1 MALKIRKGDYV
12 TGDSGR
18 LETASGAEAVLQRVL
33 FRLIARRG
41 ALPMWPEL
49 GSRLYL
55 LPRASVGQRDAL
67 ARQYVA
73 EALAQ
78 ETDLEVTEVTL
89 SAGGDL
95 QVELD
100 WMGEALS
107 VTLNGV
113 IE

>member
-1 MALKIRKGDYV
+1 MAMKLRRGDYV
-12 TGDSGR
+12 VGPDGR
-18 LETASGAEAVLQRVL
+18 LETASGGEAVLQRVL
-33 FRLIARRG
+33 LRLIVRRG

-55 LPRASVGQRDAL
+55 LPRAPAGQRDTL

-73 EALAQ
+73 EALA
-78 ETDLEVTEVTL
+78 EEADLSVEGVAL

-95 QVELD
+95 RVELD
-100 WMGEALS
+100 WRGEALS

-113 IE
+113 TG

>member
-12 TGDSGR
+12 TGADGR
-18 LETASGAEAVLQRVL
+18 LEFAQGSEAMLQRVL

-41 ALPMWPEL
+41 AMPMCPTV

-55 LPRASVGQRDAL
+55 LPRASASQRSGL

-73 EALAQ
+73 EALAE

-89 SAGGDL
+89 SNQGVL
-95 QVELD
+95 RVELS
-100 WMGEALS
+100 WQGEALA
-107 VTLNGV
+107 VTLNGGT
-113 IE
+113 E